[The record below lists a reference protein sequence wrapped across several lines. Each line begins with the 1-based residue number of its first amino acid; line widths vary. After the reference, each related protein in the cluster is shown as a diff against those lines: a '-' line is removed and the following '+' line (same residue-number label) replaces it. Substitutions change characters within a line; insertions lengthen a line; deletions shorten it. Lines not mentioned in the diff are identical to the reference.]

1 MFSYEISCAYLR
13 ERIQLIIV
21 TSRSER
27 TMQLK
32 SNAPEI
38 KWVIHHAPT
47 NDFARSLDEYLLR
60 TGTLTQPMLDAVRR
74 NLSAVPDAVDVSGVS
89 RVVDAFASASE
100 SGLKKPKMYLGA
112 FLFKLAPATGRN
124 KGAIYVAEQGEYL
137 GKIAD
142 GKFHAA
148 RECTEAQRAAIVEVC
163 ADPKKAAVAFGQETG
178 RCSCCGLELTDPV
191 SIANSIGPICAGRYG
206 F

>member
-1 MFSYEISCAYLR
+1 MFNE
-13 ERIQLIIV
+13 
-21 TSRSER
+21 RSER
-27 TMQLK
+27 AMYLK

-38 KWVIHHAPT
+38 KWIIAHSAT
-47 NDFARSLDEYLLR
+47 NDFARSCDEYLLK
-60 TGTLTQPMLDAVRR
+60 TGTLTQPMFDAVRR
-74 NLSAVPDAVDVSGVS
+74 GLSPAAAPVDVSGVS
-89 RVVDAFASASE
+89 RVVEAFANATA
-100 SGLKKPKMYLGA
+100 SGLKKPKMYLGD

-124 KGAIYVAEQGEYL
+124 KGAIYVTEEGAYL
-137 GKIAD
+137 GKIAE

-148 RECTEAQRAAIVEVC
+148 RECTEAQRAAIVAVC
-163 ADPKKAAVAFGQETG
+163 AAPKKAAEAFGQETG